1 MTTFLLDVN
10 VLIALIDPAHV
21 QHEPAH
27 EWFARVGSQSFA
39 TCPITENGLLR
50 IVGHPKYP
58 NSPGAPAA
66 VASLLAAVRAL
77 PGHTFWAD
85 KISVADNQFVDTS
98 RLFNHAQVTDS
109 YLLALARAHNGRL
122 ASMDR
127 RLRVDAVADGRKAL
141 ELI

>member
-50 IVGHPKYP
+50 ILGHPKYP

-66 VASLLAAVRAL
+66 VASLLAAMRAL

-85 KISVADNQFVDTS
+85 KISVADEAAPTN
-98 RLFNHAQVTDS
+98 RAEPHAGQWR
-109 YLLALARAHNGRL
+109 ALKTIFTRV
-122 ASMDR
+122 
-127 RLRVDAVADGRKAL
+127 LRTANTWPAWTVN
-141 ELI
+141 